1 MSQIPSTKEFIEKYQ
16 IRNKKS
22 LGQNFILDK
31 NFTDKI
37 AKSALDLSANPI
49 LEIGAGPGGLTRS
62 LLDAGAKNLFVIEK
76 DENCLEILKE
86 IKNYYNNLNIIAG
99 DAIEINELDIFK
111 NFINDKKKIKIIANL
126 PYNIG
131 TLLIF
136 KWLKIIH
143 HIDSMYLMLQKEVVD
158 RIIATNNRKDYGR
171 LTLMINLWCDCK
183 MLFKVNR
190 SVFSPP
196 PKVESAVI
204 EIIPNPRKI
213 TLYNDPKI
221 FLNYENIIKFAFN
234 QRRKMLKTSL
244 KPYFHLMKFD
254 EKNIE
259 DFFASSQIKDSMRPE
274 ELNCEEFWK
283 LAKFQK

>member
-1 MSQIPSTKEFIEKYQ
+1 MSQIPSTKELIEKYN

-37 AKSALDLSANPI
+37 AKSAFDLSINPI

-76 DENCLEILKE
+76 DEGCLEILKE
-86 IKNYYNNLNIIAG
+86 IKNYHDNLTIIAG
-99 DAIEINELDIFK
+99 DATKIDELEIFK
-111 NFINDKKKIKIIANL
+111 NFINDNKKIKIVANL

-131 TLLIF
+131 TVLIF
-136 KWLKIIH
+136 KWLKIIN

-158 RIIATNNRKDYGR
+158 KIVACNESPNYGR
-171 LTLMINLWCDCK
+171 LSLMINIWCDCR

-196 PKVESAVI
+196 PKVESAVV
-204 EIIPNPRKI
+204 EIIPNLQKI
-213 TLYNDPKI
+213 KLYSDQKI
-221 FLNYENIIKFAFN
+221 FTNYEFIIKTAFN

-244 KPYFHLMKFD
+244 KPYFNSMKFD
-254 EKNIE
+254 EKNVE
-259 DFFASSQIKDSMRPE
+259 DFFMSCDVKSSMRPE
-274 ELNCEEFWK
+274 ELDYKKFWE